1 MRKDAPT
8 GPWLL
13 RSWVAEP
20 QRQPCSRVGLPP
32 RGTWVIDEEKEASV
46 DDMFAFGGFAE
57 EASLSGGAAGVGEG
71 RCEVWLRTSKSRQ
84 KRKKRVAPKRDMR
97 RPAPDME
104 LWRREGEKNRT
115 DTCPRRRF
123 SRSGVVRC
131 LLGAL
136 VDRSIELCSNGG
148 HFNVY
153 TSAAAVMHRDRRD
166 ALYRSPWLS
175 NQIGPASTCV
185 E

>member
-123 SRSGVVRC
+123 PGLVLCDACWVPSLIDRSNYAVTVATSTSTPQQLLLCIGIVEMHSTDRPGFQTRSGLHPHV
-131 LLGAL
+131 
-136 VDRSIELCSNGG
+136 
-148 HFNVY
+148 
-153 TSAAAVMHRDRRD
+153 
-166 ALYRSPWLS
+166 
-175 NQIGPASTCV
+175 
-185 E
+185 

>member
-57 EASLSGGAAGVGEG
+57 EASLSGGAAGVARADVKCGFAPRKVAKKEKRG
-71 RCEVWLRTSKSRQ
+71 SLPSGTCGVPPQIRSFGDVRVRKIAQIRVRGGDFPGLVLCDACWVPSLIDRSNYAVTVATSTSTPQ
-84 KRKKRVAPKRDMR
+84 QLLLCIGIVEIHSTD
-97 RPAPDME
+97 RP
-104 LWRREGEKNRT
+104 GFQT
-115 DTCPRRRF
+115 
-123 SRSGVVRC
+123 RSGLHPHV
-131 LLGAL
+131 
-136 VDRSIELCSNGG
+136 
-148 HFNVY
+148 
-153 TSAAAVMHRDRRD
+153 
-166 ALYRSPWLS
+166 
-175 NQIGPASTCV
+175 
-185 E
+185 